1 VPPRLL
7 RPGAPAP
14 SCSPVSHATDDY
26 NRQHNNKGRHRIWLS
41 MLAAFRTSVRKQ
53 KHANSKLINNKTTYP
68 PLRCTIAMT
77 LCLSAYKSVFYQ
89 NVLTVELVCGMDASF
104 GISYTL
110 CKEIYVSE
118 GEVLG
123 PGFGLEPR
131 VLEGVVLA
139 KDYTSRTRTW
149 PRCFPVIRSSM
160 FICLSRPNH
169 NDVRLWNFVALT

>member
-1 VPPRLL
+1 MIIKVGGGLEPLGPIGVYAYGLTAKNWDQLRNPTLGNRIWATFTFLVINCFGRLFCAPRLL

-110 CKEIYVSE
+110 CKEI
-118 GEVLG
+118 
-123 PGFGLEPR
+123 
-131 VLEGVVLA
+131 
-139 KDYTSRTRTW
+139 
-149 PRCFPVIRSSM
+149 
-160 FICLSRPNH
+160 
-169 NDVRLWNFVALT
+169 